1 MLEYDAERL
10 LFDPKNRRCLWFTKE
25 SHHKVTRQTTLT
37 NKFKHKDVHKK
48 AHTKTCSLID
58 PPANIL
64 NLK

>member
-1 MLEYDAERL
+1 MGEVMMKDQAESNV
-10 LFDPKNRRCLWFTKE
+10 DEEQQIEGKE
-25 SHHKVTRQTTLT
+25 VLYIISKL
-37 NKFKHKDVHKK
+37 FKHKDVHKK

>member
-1 MLEYDAERL
+1 MMKDQAESNV
-10 LFDPKNRRCLWFTKE
+10 DEEQQIEGKE
-25 SHHKVTRQTTLT
+25 VLYIISKL
-37 NKFKHKDVHKK
+37 FKHKDVHKK